1 MKKIAFIVESGPMG
15 AEKEVIPHLAKQI
28 SPNIEFEVVPLDD
41 KRKLFS
47 DCGEWTKEYLN
58 KGYDKV
64 IILWD
69 LKPAWEV
76 DQNKVCLV
84 EELEIIQENLNT
96 AGVTSSK
103 VYKICLV
110 QMLEAWLIADERAIR
125 ALLSTSAHS
134 VRVPRT
140 RKPEEERDPKSKLM
154 TIFRQK
160 RGRRYN
166 DGVDAIKIVE
176 QMPDLNRIRR
186 LSTFQRFERV
196 LRA

>member
-1 MKKIAFIVESGPMG
+1 MG
-15 AEKEVIPHLAKQI
+15 AEKKVIPYLAKQI